1 MNLVEGV
8 LPKKPITVASIIPIN
23 KNVSPDIVIPDIN
36 VKSEEKE
43 NIKELLENERI
54 NKYICLCETKGK
66 EYAEK
71 MFYK

>member
-8 LPKKPITVASIIPIN
+8 LPKKPIAIDSITSIN
-23 KNVSPDIVIPDIN
+23 KNVSPDIAIANVN

-43 NIKELLENERI
+43 NIKELLENDRI